1 MEHFES
7 EGEADNAIIEMAVRF
22 WFMDDDWDVD
32 KGLLEDNGINCVVY
46 EDALASLYPAP
57 DVALGR
63 IKLYIDDDK
72 LELANR
78 LLEEAAKEQTAEE
91 GQE

>member
-1 MEHFES
+1 MVLLKDYCSEFE
-7 EGEADNAIIEMAVRF
+7 AY
-22 WFMDDDWDVD
+22 VD

-57 DVALGR
+57 DLALGR

-78 LLEEAAKEQTAEE
+78 LLEEAAKEQTPED